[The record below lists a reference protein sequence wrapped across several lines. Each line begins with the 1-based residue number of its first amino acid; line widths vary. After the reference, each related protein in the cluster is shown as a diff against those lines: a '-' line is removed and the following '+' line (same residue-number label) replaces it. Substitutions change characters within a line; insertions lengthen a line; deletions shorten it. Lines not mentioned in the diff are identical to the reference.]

1 MPNFHYVTADDMVK
15 LADFL
20 REKAQTNLPLSFP
33 DGFIS
38 TVSLATNNI
47 ENDIVKN
54 WLEGNALNISWNFE
68 MPYIYSYCFA
78 GYCNSDMASI
88 TISKCKNIYSSAFF
102 CCKCL
107 EFANFPQCEYIDGYA
122 FYSCEN
128 LKILSIP
135 KCKRID
141 YRAFGKCKNLNEIYL
156 NLNSSHVVVL
166 DNQAS
171 YIFDGTPFLSG
182 IGSIYVPSKLLSDY
196 LSNNHWMDLDSSCFI
211 GI

>member
-38 TVSLATNNI
+38 AVFLATNNI
-47 ENDIVKN
+47 ENNIVKN

-68 MPYIYSYCFA
+68 MPYIPSYCFA

-88 TISKCKNIYSSAFF
+88 TISKCKHIFSSAFYG
-102 CCKCL
+102 CKYL
-107 EFANFPQCEYIDGYA
+107 EFANFPQCEYIEESA

-141 YRAFGKCKNLNEIYL
+141 TYAFGKCKNLNEIYL
-156 NLNSSHVVVL
+156 NSSSVVYMPSP
-166 DNQAS
+166 AS
-171 YIFDGTPFLSG
+171 YVFDGTPFLSG

-196 LSNNHWMDLDSSCFI
+196 LSDDHWMNLDSSCFI